1 MMVLLALYAAL
12 YTVVWRA
19 ERILKRQYAEREAVE
34 VALSAA
40 RENLE
45 QRVRERTAE
54 LESVNTAL
62 GAEVEERRVAE
73 ERAQHLARH
82 DQLTGLA
89 NRAQFMERLQEA
101 IARAGRSG
109 REVGVLFLDLDRFK
123 NINDSLGHATG
134 DELLKHIGGLCA
146 RSLREVDTVARL
158 GGDEFIIC
166 LGDLGSA
173 EEAGVV
179 ARRLLADFTQGFDI
193 GGHALHVDA
202 SIGISL
208 YPADGAD
215 AHTLIRNADT
225 AMYHA
230 KDDGRG
236 TFHFFRP
243 QMTERVKRR
252 LALEMGLRS
261 ALERGEFEL
270 HYQPVV
276 QVATG
281 RLLGAEALVRWRHP
295 ERGLVSPAEF
305 IPVAEDIGLI
315 VPLGAW
321 VLREACMQAARWSR
335 LTGRAPFVAVNLS
348 ARQFREGSL
357 VPHGA
362 RRARARRPAGRAAR
376 TRDHRV
382 DPHAAER
389 FERAHPARTRRTR
402 HQARHRRL
410 RHRVIR
416 ASATSSASRSPRS
429 RSTAPSCATSA
440 PTATTAP
447 SSPPSWR
454 CPGASASPSPP
465 KASSGPSRARC
476 CANSA
481 ATRCRAIS
489 TASRSMPSNSRS
501 SSPSLRWA
509 R

>member
-1 MMVLLALYAAL
+1 
-12 YTVVWRA
+12 
-19 ERILKRQYAEREAVE
+19 
-34 VALSAA
+34 
-40 RENLE
+40 
-45 QRVRERTAE
+45 
-54 LESVNTAL
+54 
-62 GAEVEERRVAE
+62 
-73 ERAQHLARH
+73 
-82 DQLTGLA
+82 LTGLA
-89 NRAQFMERLQEA
+89 NRAQFMERLQDA

-179 ARRLLADFTQGFDI
+179 ARRLLADFAKGFDI

-208 YPADGAD
+208 YPADGSD

-252 LALEMGLRS
+252 LALEMGLRT

-321 VLREACMQAARWSR
+321 VLREACMQAANWSR

-357 VPHGA
+357 VPTVRDALERAGLPAEQLELEITESILMQQSDSSVLILHELEELGTKLAIDDFGTGYSSLGYLKRFPVTTLKIDRAFVRDVCTDADDRAIVTAIMAMSKSLGLTITAEGVERPEQGA
-362 RRARARRPAGRAAR
+362 LLRELGCDQVQGWLYGKP
-376 TRDHRV
+376 V
-382 DPHAAER
+382 DAAE
-389 FERAHPARTRRTR
+389 FEKFLAKPALGTLSVVAT
-402 HQARHRRL
+402 QA
-410 RHRVIR
+410 
-416 ASATSSASRSPRS
+416 A
-429 RSTAPSCATSA
+429 
-440 PTATTAP
+440 
-447 SSPPSWR
+447 
-454 CPGASASPSPP
+454 
-465 KASSGPSRARC
+465 
-476 CANSA
+476 
-481 ATRCRAIS
+481 
-489 TASRSMPSNSRS
+489 
-501 SSPSLRWA
+501 
-509 R
+509 